1 MSKDTKGKKD
11 GTTATK
17 AKRPK
22 TPAQQN
28 AMQKRVQDA
37 AARLL
42 LLKAEQERF
51 NALRAEH
58 GPMSDEQ
65 CRALIAEKA
74 AREDLDMLL
83 ACDMVVGGEPVSKR
97 LVRFLGKDRLKGVA
111 QGTVAVRDIIGVV
124 WRYASTQHE
133 TLVPPAE

>member
-17 AKRPK
+17 TKRPK
-22 TPAQQN
+22 TAAQIEK
-28 AMQKRVQDA
+28 KRKNEQDH

-42 LLKAEQERF
+42 ALKAEQERF

-65 CRALIAEKA
+65 CRDLLAEKA
-74 AREDLDMLL
+74 ARADLELLL
-83 ACDMVVGGEPVSKR
+83 ACDMQVGGEAFSKR
-97 LVRFLGKDRLKGVA
+97 LTRFLGRDRLKGVA
-111 QGTVAVRDIIGVV
+111 MGTVAVRDVIYAV
-124 WRYASTQHE
+124 WNYARTQDSHLRPVDE
-133 TLVPPAE
+133 